1 MTSPGPKSPGPD
13 AQPPEPVH
21 GKESHSKMNGH
32 PPPDEPA
39 LEPKPKSAEE
49 PPTKKMPSEGETALS
64 PKGDQPSEKPA
75 DKATDDQAAKATDK
89 AADEQA
95 DNETE
100 KPVDG
105 STEKPVDGSTEKTVE
120 KPADKPAGEKD
131 EKATDKAADEQADKA
146 TEKPVDGL
154 TEKPSDEPADEQ
166 ADKAKQADKAAE
178 KPVDASTEKS
188 ADKPTVTPTGE
199 ESADKPTPDE
209 KSTSIDDTA
218 TEAGVTET
226 DKPKQETLQ
235 PETTFTPAA
244 KDDDAKSSADQ
255 KEKSEPV
262 EANEPGSTSPDA
274 KESVSKSS
282 EKPLE
287 AAAEDDVSMI
297 DCPPEVADH
306 DSAAPVADE
315 QTAAPTSSSG
325 NNPEHDM
332 VMTDMPCEEEAA
344 QPPKPSVSHDAAP
357 DAAKAPVDTE
367 VDLGSAGLS
376 QLAIESAGKE
386 SSRDPPPADDALMVD
401 APSAKIA
408 RERDEDHAEEPA
420 PKRARTEPT
429 EDEAM
434 QKTPAD
440 AKGDA
445 ADETAAAPATVDA
458 PILDELFPTRLIKW
472 TDATVNASLI
482 TSFQRQEI
490 RKHLTKLR
498 KNKLGSPFK
507 DSVEKLWPDLWN
519 SYQLKIDRP
528 MDLGQL
534 ERSLRVGRD
543 DSGNAMQSFAD
554 FKKNL
559 ALIFENSLAYNGA
572 AHHVTEASANVV
584 RTVWEEAMRLPS
596 EEPARPKPPPKTKPV
611 RESRAA
617 ATSAAA
623 SAEAAAHHRPSAAP
637 TTTTT
642 APAGGDATATK
653 PAEAA
658 LPTPTTAPPA
668 EAAPQPPTQASA
680 VVGKWQP
687 GGSGGGGHRRSL
699 TAADID
705 RPKRKVRAP
714 KPKDIDYST
723 KPSRKKMKP
732 ELQFCDEVL
741 TELMHSR
748 NHRQNSTKPSRKK
761 MKPELQFCDEVLT
774 ELMHSRNHRQNSWFM
789 EPVDAEGLNIPTYYA
804 TIKKPMD
811 LGKVR
816 RMLSGG
822 EIANAKDFDKNVR
835 LIFDNC
841 YKFNGPPSEKH
852 PVSALAREL
861 EELYTE
867 QMDKKDEWLSKHAAK
882 ANAAAASASNA
893 SDDEDGDDDD
903 DDDGGGGGAD
913 AVVDS
918 VEVGELRA
926 KLDEETRKLN
936 ELILGGNQSLIKI
949 HKGIVD
955 MVQDALME
963 AVQKAREAK
972 AKRGKSKKSAKGGKV
987 NKTPGGRKSGGGGG
1001 GGGGGGSSQA
1011 KKSGGSKKA
1020 TKRNLTA
1027 AEMDQVANAINDLEH
1042 PHLQR
1047 AIDIIKKDTG
1057 QNENTDGELELDIEQ
1072 LSNDAMLKLWDLC
1085 KKALPAFGKDS
1096 TVAPD
1101 ESAEVNRGAGA
1112 KQAPKT
1118 AATKRKNKP
1127 MSAQEQDARIAQLKE
1142 VSKLYR
1148 PPGQEP
1154 AEVAKV
1160 TQAPTPMGDSSEDS
1174 DSEEE

>member
-13 AQPPEPVH
+13 AKPPEPVH
-21 GKESHSKMNGH
+21 ESESRSKINGH
-32 PPPDEPA
+32 PPSDE
-39 LEPKPKSAEE
+39 LEPEPKTKSTEE
-49 PPTKKMPSEGETALS
+49 TPTKKPSSEGEPAPS
-64 PKGDQPSEKPA
+64 PKGDEPSEKLA
-75 DKATDDQAAKATDK
+75 NKATDEQVDKATDK
-89 AADEQA
+89 AAE
-95 DNETE
+95 
-100 KPVDG
+100 
-105 STEKPVDGSTEKTVE
+105 
-120 KPADKPAGEKD
+120 
-131 EKATDKAADEQADKA
+131 EQADKA
-146 TEKPVDGL
+146 TEKPVATSEKTAEKSAEKAVDKPDENATESPADTL
-154 TEKPSDEPADEQ
+154 DEKPT
-166 ADKAKQADKAAE
+166 E
-178 KPVDASTEKS
+178 KPVDKAV
-188 ADKPTVTPTGE
+188 DKPAVTPSDK
-199 ESADKPTPDE
+199 ESADKPLDE
-209 KSTSIDDTA
+209 KSTSVDDTA
-218 TEAGVTET
+218 AEAGATDT
-226 DKPKQETLQ
+226 DKPKDENLK
-235 PETTFTPAA
+235 PEATSTPAVEA
-244 KDDDAKSSADQ
+244 DEAKSSADRN
-255 KEKSEPV
+255 ETTEAV
-262 EANEPGSTSPDA
+262 EANEPGSRSPNA
-274 KESVSKSS
+274 KESVPKPS
-282 EKPLE
+282 EKSPD
-287 AAAEDDVSMI
+287 AAAEDDVPMTDS
-297 DCPPEVADH
+297 PPEKAGQDTT
-306 DSAAPVADE
+306 APVADE
-315 QTAAPTSSSG
+315 KTAAPTCTSG
-325 NNPEHDM
+325 KDAEQDT
-332 VMTDMPCEEEAA
+332 VMTDIPSEEAG
-344 QPPKPSVSHDAAP
+344 QPPKPSVSNDTTPAVG
-357 DAAKAPVDTE
+357 KAPDTE

-376 QLAIESAGKE
+376 QLAIGSAEKE
-386 SSRDPPPADDALMVD
+386 PSPVPPTTDTLMTD
-401 APSAKIA
+401 APSAKVA
-408 RERDEDHAEEPA
+408 RERDEDNAEEPA

-429 EDEAM
+429 EDETTVKA
-434 QKTPAD
+434 PAD
-440 AKGDA
+440 ASVDA
-445 ADETAAAPATVDA
+445 AEEPAAAAAAPATVEA
-458 PILDELFPTRLIKW
+458 PILDELFPTRLVKW
-472 TDATVNASLI
+472 TDETVNASLI
-482 TSFQRQEI
+482 SSFQRQEI
-490 RKHLTKLR
+490 RKLLTKLR

-507 DSVEKLWPDLWN
+507 DSVEKMWPDLWN

-543 DSGNAMQSFAD
+543 DSGNSMQSFAD
-554 FKKNL
+554 FKANL

-572 AHHVTEASANVV
+572 THHVTEASANVV
-584 RTVWEEAMRLPS
+584 RTVWEEAMRLPA
-596 EEPARPKPPPKTKPV
+596 EEPARPKPPPKAKPA

-617 ATSAAA
+617 ASSAAA
-623 SAEAAAHHRPSAAP
+623 SVEAAAHRQSAGP
-637 TTTTT
+637 T
-642 APAGGDATATK
+642 ASPAGGDATATK
-653 PAEAA
+653 PADAA
-658 LPTPTTAPPA
+658 LPKPTPAAPT
-668 EAAPQPPTQASA
+668 EAAPQPQSA
-680 VVGKWQP
+680 PPVAAGKWQP

-699 TAADID
+699 TAADVD

-714 KPKDIDYST
+714 KPKDIDYT
-723 KPSRKKMKP
+723 
-732 ELQFCDEVL
+732 
-741 TELMHSR
+741 
-748 NHRQNSTKPSRKK
+748 TKPSRKK

-789 EPVDAEGLNIPTYYA
+789 EPVDAQGLNIPTYYS

-822 EIANAKDFDKNVR
+822 EITNAKDFDKNVR

-867 QMDKKDEWLSKHAAK
+867 QMERKEEWLSKHAAK
-882 ANAAAASASNA
+882 AHAAAASVSNA
-893 SDDEDGDDDD
+893 SDDDDGDDDD
-903 DDDGGGGGAD
+903 DDDGGD
-913 AVVDS
+913 AVGDS
-918 VEVGELRA
+918 VEIEELRA

-955 MVQDALME
+955 VVQNALME

-972 AKRGKSKKSAKGGKV
+972 TKRSKSKKSAKGGKV
-987 NKTPGGRKSGGGGG
+987 KAPGGRKS
-1001 GGGGGGSSQA
+1001 GGGSSQA
-1011 KKSGGSKKA
+1011 KKSGGSKKAA

-1057 QNENTDGELELDIEQ
+1057 QNENTDGELELDIDQ
-1072 LSNDAMLKLWDLC
+1072 LSNDAMFKLWDLC

-1101 ESAEVNRGAGA
+1101 ESAEVNRGATA